1 METYRTYSC
10 LASFT
15 QHYIDIHPCL
25 RTDSSFLS
33 TPLSQMSFNVI
44 NYHRNAN
51 LNQNEKLPFSHES
64 GVNLN
69 GQLQIPEKMQRDW
82 ILHSWW
88 EECKMVQ
95 PVWKTS
101 SFLENYMYTYFI
113 IQQFHSKVFLQQ
125 KLKYMPHKY
134 LHNSVDCSLIYNSK
148 RFKQF
153 KCPSTGE

>member
-1 METYRTYSC
+1 
-10 LASFT
+10 
-15 QHYIDIHPCL
+15 
-25 RTDSSFLS
+25 
-33 TPLSQMSFNVI
+33 
-44 NYHRNAN
+44 
-51 LNQNEKLPFSHES
+51 
-64 GVNLN
+64 
-69 GQLQIPEKMQRDW
+69 MQRDW

-153 KCPSTGE
+153 KCPSTGEWISKLYYIVQRNLTQWGRQEWTISAQTWVNINIMLSEGGQTWVCSICFHVYEV